1 MNKYFSLN
9 SFYRAYEKT
18 AIYFT
23 LDDIDHLE
31 ERMRAEGFSIREL
44 KNGSV
49 IVRSPDELKAAAQRR
64 EEAMRRGADKH
75 TKLGASVPKETAK
88 AFAKACRILGVSQS
102 GTLMPLIAE
111 TIRRAGL

>member
-1 MNKYFSLN
+1 MNRYFSLS
-9 SFYRAYEKT
+9 SFYRAYEKAAT
-18 AIYFT
+18 HFT
-23 LDDIDHLE
+23 LDDIDCLE

-49 IVRSPDELKAAAQRR
+49 IVRSPDELKTAAQRR
-64 EEAMRRGADKH
+64 GEAMRRGADKH
-75 TKLGASVPKETAK
+75 AKLGASVPKETART
-88 AFAKACRILGVSQS
+88 FAEACRILGVSQS